1 MDLAPAVEFDWHCA
15 YGDVQ
20 AVRPGMPVFQLSAKT
35 GGEMDEVLSFLTA
48 RLDELR
54 TLAAS

>member
-1 MDLAPAVEFDWHCA
+1 
-15 YGDVQ
+15 
-20 AVRPGMPVFQLSAKT
+20 MPVFQLSAKT
-35 GGEMDEVLSFLTA
+35 GGGMDEYFNFLSA